1 MKPFRFRASSNP
13 AFPAV
18 HIFDWRATMISSIE
32 YAEPLGTKHLV
43 STYSFKTHEA
53 SIEYTGIDGNTQTE
67 SFEVVDLAEF
77 KSAIIS
83 IARRLINDGDGAI
96 GTVRYQAAKFIE
108 TIEQIIEEQQLV

>member
-1 MKPFRFRASSNP
+1 
-13 AFPAV
+13 
-18 HIFDWRATMISSIE
+18 MISSIE
-32 YAEPLGTKHLV
+32 YAEKLGTKSLV

-77 KSAIIS
+77 KSAIVS
-83 IARRLINDGDGAI
+83 VARRLISDGDGTI

-108 TIEQIIEEQQLV
+108 TIEQIIEEQQLA